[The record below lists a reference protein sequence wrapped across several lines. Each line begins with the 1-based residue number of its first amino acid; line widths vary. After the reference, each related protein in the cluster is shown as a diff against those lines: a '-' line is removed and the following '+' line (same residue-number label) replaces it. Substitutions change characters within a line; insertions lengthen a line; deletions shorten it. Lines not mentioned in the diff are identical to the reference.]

1 MNFKDKSVRDAIDRL
16 KHQYQIFTSNQFII
30 YYLNEA
36 GIPKNDWI
44 DIEDLI
50 DSNKYY
56 EGEGYDLDQL
66 YEQILTFSRFVVK
79 LKKEIL
85 PKINS
90 DAQKRI
96 ARLSADN
103 KVLYKMT
110 VDNAPGNVKV
120 FYDIII
126 DLFIKIKKIDEKR
139 SGEGKML
146 YDKRSYLKEIEK
158 NLDA

>member
-56 EGEGYDLDQL
+56 EGEGYDIDRL

-158 NLDA
+158 NLNA

>member
-1 MNFKDKSVRDAIDRL
+1 MNFKDKSVRDTIDRL
-16 KHQYQIFTSNQFII
+16 KQQYQIFTSNQFII

-56 EGEGYDLDQL
+56 EGEGYDLDLL

-96 ARLSADN
+96 GRLSADN

-158 NLDA
+158 NLNA

>member
-56 EGEGYDLDQL
+56 EGEGYDLDRL

-110 VDNAPGNVKV
+110 VDNAPGNVKI

-158 NLDA
+158 NLNA

>member
-1 MNFKDKSVRDAIDRL
+1 MNFKDKSVCDTIDKL

-56 EGEGYDLDQL
+56 EGEGYDLDRL

-120 FYDIII
+120 FYDIIS

-158 NLDA
+158 NLNA

>member
-56 EGEGYDLDQL
+56 EGEGYDLDRL

-120 FYDIII
+120 FYDIIS

-158 NLDA
+158 NLNA

>member
-1 MNFKDKSVRDAIDRL
+1 MNFKDKSVRDAIDKLRQ
-16 KHQYQIFTSNQFII
+16 HYQIFTSNQFII

-56 EGEGYDLDQL
+56 EGEGYDLERM
-66 YEQILTFSRFVVK
+66 YEQILTFSRFLVK

-85 PKINS
+85 SKINS

-120 FYDIII
+120 FYDTII
-126 DLFIKIKKIDEKR
+126 DLFIKIKKVDEKK
-139 SGEGKML
+139 SGDGKML

-158 NLDA
+158 NLNA

>member
-56 EGEGYDLDQL
+56 EGEGYDLDRL

-110 VDNAPGNVKV
+110 VDNAPGNVKI